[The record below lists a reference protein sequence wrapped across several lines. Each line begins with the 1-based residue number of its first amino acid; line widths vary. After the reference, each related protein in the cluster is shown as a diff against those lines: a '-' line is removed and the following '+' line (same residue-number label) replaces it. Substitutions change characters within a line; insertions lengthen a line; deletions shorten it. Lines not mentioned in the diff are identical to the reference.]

1 LTAGNVFWDCRTKRV
16 VQLKIFGSMMS
27 RIDHERN
34 TSTEHEDATKRQ
46 DQTLDHDR
54 SIGNEERK
62 KEGKKKRGASW
73 RGKGDFMGGHLE
85 GFPSTKRIR

>member
-1 LTAGNVFWDCRTKRV
+1 M
-16 VQLKIFGSMMS
+16 KIFGSMMS

-34 TSTEHEDATKRQ
+34 TSTEHEDATTRQ

-54 SIGNEERK
+54 SIGNEEK
-62 KEGKKKRGASW
+62 KEGKEEERGW